1 MILETSE
8 KPLHLMIG
16 FHMLVACKVNILRKY
31 NPSSSLFQQYLPV
44 KAGRN
49 KKKRKISQSQI

>member
-8 KPLHLMIG
+8 KPLNLMIG
-16 FHMLVACKVNILRKY
+16 FHMLVACKVNIFQKY
-31 NPSSSLFQQYLPV
+31 NPSSPLFQQYLPV

-49 KKKRKISQSQI
+49 KK